1 MAGLPQRG
9 FKIADMSNGI
19 ILKTENLSR
28 HFWGL
33 VALSDVTFELKLGEI
48 LGVIGPNGAGKTT
61 LINVLTGLF
70 PPTGGSIWYEGE
82 NISLLPAHIRCRM
95 GIARTFQISRPLA
108 DLSLLENVMTGALFG
123 KGLTRPGAMK
133 KALEICDFMALKD
146 PEKPVS
152 KLTALEIKK
161 MEVARALSS
170 EPKILLLDEL
180 MAGLSTDEADEI
192 VELVRKLR
200 STGVSLCIIEHV
212 MRIIA
217 TLTDRVI
224 VLEWGRKLAEGPY
237 AEVSQNPAVIK
248 AYLGEDAA

>member
-1 MAGLPQRG
+1 
-9 FKIADMSNGI
+9 MSNGI

-28 HFWGL
+28 NFWGL
-33 VALSDVTFELKLGEI
+33 VALSDVTFELKRGEI

-70 PPTGGSIWYEGE
+70 PPTGGSIWYEDE
-82 NISLLPAHIRCRM
+82 NISLLPAHIRCRK

-108 DLSLLENVMTGALFG
+108 DLSLIKNVMTGALFG
-123 KGLTRPGAMK
+123 KGLTRPMAMK
-133 KALEICDFMALKD
+133 KALEICNFMALKD

-170 EPKILLLDEL
+170 DPKILLLDEL

-200 STGVSLCIIEHV
+200 STGLSLCVIEHV
-212 MRIIA
+212 MRIIS

>member
-1 MAGLPQRG
+1 MTE
-9 FKIADMSNGI
+9 DI
-19 ILKTENLSR
+19 ILRTESLSR

-33 VALSDVTFELKLGEI
+33 VALSDVTFELKRGEI
-48 LGVIGPNGAGKTT
+48 LGIIGPNGAGKTT

-70 PPTGGSIWYEGE
+70 PPTSGSIFYESR
-82 NISLLPAHIRCRM
+82 NISMLPAHIRCRI
-95 GIARTFQISRPLA
+95 GIVRTFQISRPLA

-123 KGLTRPGAMK
+123 KGLSRSQAGK
-133 KALEICDFMALKD
+133 KALDVCSFMGLKD

-180 MAGLSTDEADEI
+180 MAGLSSDEADEI

-200 STGVSLCIIEHV
+200 SSGISVCVIEHV

-237 AEVSQNPAVIK
+237 SDVAQNPAVIK
-248 AYLGEDAA
+248 AYLGEDAV

>member
-1 MAGLPQRG
+1 
-9 FKIADMSNGI
+9 MSTEI
-19 ILKTENLSR
+19 ILRTENLSR
-28 HFWGL
+28 QFWGL
-33 VALSDVTFELKLGEI
+33 VALSDISFELHQGEI
-48 LGVIGPNGAGKTT
+48 LGIIGPNGAGKTT

-70 PPTGGSIWYEGE
+70 PPTSGSIRYE
-82 NISLLPAHIRCRM
+82 NKDISLLPAHIRCRM

-123 KGLTRPGAMK
+123 RGLTRPDARK
-133 KALEICDFMALKD
+133 KALEVCAFMGLAD

-180 MAGLSTDEADEI
+180 MAGLSSDEADEI
-192 VELVRKLR
+192 VELIRKLR
-200 STGVSLCIIEHV
+200 TSGVSLCVIEHV

-237 AEVSQNPAVIK
+237 SEVSHNPAVIK
-248 AYLGEDAA
+248 AYLGEDAV

>member
-1 MAGLPQRG
+1 MTSDIVLR
-9 FKIADMSNGI
+9 
-19 ILKTENLSR
+19 TENLSR

-33 VALSDVTFELKLGEI
+33 VALSDVSFELKRGEI
-48 LGVIGPNGAGKTT
+48 LGIIGPNGAGKTT

-70 PPTGGSIWYEGE
+70 PPTSGGIFYESR
-82 NISLLPAHIRCRM
+82 NISMLPAHIRSRM
-95 GIARTFQISRPLA
+95 GIVRTFQISRPLA

-123 KGLTRPGAMK
+123 RGLTRPQARE
-133 KALEICDFMALKD
+133 KAIDVCSFMGLKD
-146 PEKPVS
+146 PEKPIS

-180 MAGLSTDEADEI
+180 MAGLSADEADEI

-200 STGVSLCIIEHV
+200 SSGISVCIIEHV
-212 MRIIA
+212 MRIIS

-237 AEVSQNPAVIK
+237 SEVAQNPAVIK
-248 AYLGEDAA
+248 AYLGEDAV

>member
-1 MAGLPQRG
+1 M
-9 FKIADMSNGI
+9 IADI
-19 ILKTENLSR
+19 ILKTESLSR

-33 VALSDVTFELKLGEI
+33 VALSDVTFELKQGEI
-48 LGVIGPNGAGKTT
+48 LGIIGPNGAGKTT

-70 PPTGGSIWYEGE
+70 PPTSGNIFYEDR
-82 NISLLPAHIRCRM
+82 NISMIPAHMRCRM
-95 GIARTFQISRPLA
+95 GIVRTFQISRPLA

-123 KGLTRPGAMK
+123 KGLTRPKART
-133 KALEICDFMALKD
+133 KALDICQFMGLQD

-180 MAGLSTDEADEI
+180 MAGLSSDEADEI

-200 STGVSLCIIEHV
+200 SSGISVCVIEHV

-237 AEVSQNPAVIK
+237 SEVAHNPAVIK
-248 AYLGEDAA
+248 AYLGEDAV

>member
-1 MAGLPQRG
+1 MTSDIVLR
-9 FKIADMSNGI
+9 
-19 ILKTENLSR
+19 TENLSR

-33 VALSDVTFELKLGEI
+33 VALSDVSFELNRGEI
-48 LGVIGPNGAGKTT
+48 LGIIGPNGAGKTT

-70 PPTGGSIWYEGE
+70 PPTSGSIFYESR
-82 NISLLPAHIRCRM
+82 NISMLPAHIRCRI
-95 GIARTFQISRPLA
+95 GIVRTFQISRPLA

-123 KGLTRPGAMK
+123 RGLTRSQARE
-133 KALEICDFMALKD
+133 KAIDVCSFMGLKD
-146 PEKPVS
+146 PEKPTS

-180 MAGLSTDEADEI
+180 MAGLSADEADEI

-200 STGVSLCIIEHV
+200 SSGISVCVIEHV
-212 MRIIA
+212 MRIIS

-237 AEVSQNPAVIK
+237 SEVAQNPAVIK
-248 AYLGEDAA
+248 AYLGEDAV

>member
-1 MAGLPQRG
+1 
-9 FKIADMSNGI
+9 
-19 ILKTENLSR
+19 
-28 HFWGL
+28 
-33 VALSDVTFELKLGEI
+33 
-48 LGVIGPNGAGKTT
+48 
-61 LINVLTGLF
+61 
-70 PPTGGSIWYEGE
+70 
-82 NISLLPAHIRCRM
+82 M

-123 KGLTRPGAMK
+123 KGLTRPRALK
-133 KALEICDFMALKD
+133 KALEICDFMGLKD

-212 MRIIA
+212 MRIIS

>member
-1 MAGLPQRG
+1 MT
-9 FKIADMSNGI
+9 ADT
-19 ILKTENLSR
+19 ILRTEKLSR

-33 VALSDVTFELKLGEI
+33 AALTDVSFELKQGEI
-48 LGVIGPNGAGKTT
+48 LGIIGPNGAGKTT
-61 LINVLTGLF
+61 LVNVLTGIF
-70 PPTGGSIWYEGE
+70 PPTNGNIYYD
-82 NISLLPAHIRCRM
+82 NNDISLLPAHMRCRI

-108 DLSLLENVMTGALFG
+108 DLSLLENIMTGALFG
-123 KGLTRPGAMK
+123 RGMTHHRAAS
-133 KALEICDFMALKD
+133 KAAEVCDFMGLID
-146 PEKPVS
+146 PQKPVS

-192 VELVRKLR
+192 VDLVRKLR
-200 STGVSLCIIEHV
+200 SNGVSICIIEHV

-237 AEVSQNPAVIK
+237 GEVSHNPAVIK

>member
-1 MAGLPQRG
+1 MT
-9 FKIADMSNGI
+9 ADI
-19 ILKTENLSR
+19 ILRTESLSR
-28 HFWGL
+28 NFWGL
-33 VALSDVTFELKLGEI
+33 AALTEVTFELKKGEI
-48 LGVIGPNGAGKTT
+48 LGIIGPNGAGKTT

-70 PPTGGSIWYEGE
+70 PPTGGRIYYGDKD
-82 NISLLPAHIRCRM
+82 ISLVPAHIRSRM
-95 GIARTFQISRPLA
+95 GIMRTFQISRPLT
-108 DLSLLENVMTGALFG
+108 DLSLLENIMTGALFAS
-123 KGLTRPGAMK
+123 GLTRPKAVT
-133 KALEICDFMALKD
+133 KALEVCKFMGLED

-170 EPKILLLDEL
+170 DPKILLLDEL

-192 VELVRKLR
+192 VDLVRKLR
-200 STGVSLCIIEHV
+200 ASGVTLCIIEHV

>member
-1 MAGLPQRG
+1 MTS
-9 FKIADMSNGI
+9 DI
-19 ILKTENLSR
+19 ILRTEGLSR

-33 VALSDVTFELKLGEI
+33 VALSDVTFELKQGEI
-48 LGVIGPNGAGKTT
+48 LGIIGPNGAGKTT

-70 PPTGGSIWYEGE
+70 PPTAGHIFYGDRD
-82 NISLLPAHIRCRM
+82 ISLLPAHIRSRM
-95 GIARTFQISRPLA
+95 GIVRTFQISRPLA
-108 DLSLLENVMTGALFG
+108 DLSLLENVMTGALFAS
-123 KGLTRPGAMK
+123 GLTQSKART
-133 KALEICDFMALKD
+133 KALEVCRFMGLQD
-146 PEKPVS
+146 PEKPIS

-170 EPKILLLDEL
+170 GPKIVLLDEL

-192 VELVRKLR
+192 VDLVRKLR
-200 STGVSLCIIEHV
+200 ASGVSLCIIEHV

-224 VLEWGRKLAEGPY
+224 VLEWGKKLAEGPY